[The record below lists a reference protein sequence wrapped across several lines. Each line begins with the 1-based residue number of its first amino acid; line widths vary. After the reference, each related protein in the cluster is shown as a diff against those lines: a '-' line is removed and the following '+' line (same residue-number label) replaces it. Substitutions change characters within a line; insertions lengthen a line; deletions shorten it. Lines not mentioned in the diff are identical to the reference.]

1 MTSSSESERDS
12 IEVPIETREYCKN
25 LARRHVESLDA
36 TTPVV
41 GASMR
46 YHLGADALAWSDE
59 LPQKSMDVEFKR
71 FYVVLLQL
79 RTRAILGT
87 LDPTGALVLSDVQKI
102 APNWAFCQSSR
113 YVHELSAIYLQLR
126 GE

>member
-87 LDPTGALVLSDVQKI
+87 LDPTGALVLS
-102 APNWAFCQSSR
+102 PNWAFCQSSR

>member
-1 MTSSSESERDS
+1 MTSSSESERDR
-12 IEVPIETREYCKN
+12 IEIPIETRDYCN
-25 LARRHVESLDA
+25 QLARRNVATLDA
-36 TTPVV
+36 TTAVA

-59 LPQKSMDVEFKR
+59 LPQKDMDAEFKR

-87 LDPTGALVLSDVQKI
+87 LDTTGALVLSDLQKI

-113 YVHELSAIYLQLR
+113 YLHELSTVYLQLR
-126 GE
+126 EG